1 MNKDGGK
8 MIDYPFRMYGR
19 IIQIYR
25 YKVEYTDKSTGNAM
39 LAYCCT
45 DEEAK
50 DINGTV
56 TKLDTSN
63 YEWLDGIEVA
73 DVPDTFAEAIK
84 IYDMGETAYKEQ
96 LAVPTESEQL
106 RADMDYLAVMMGVE
120 L

>member
-1 MNKDGGK
+1 
-8 MIDYPFRMYGR
+8 MINYPFRMYGR

-25 YKVEYTDKSTGNAM
+25 YKVEYTDESASTAT

-84 IYDMGETAYKEQ
+84 IYEMGESAYNNTKNSFTAE
-96 LAVPTESEQL
+96 
-106 RADMDYLAVMMGVE
+106 DMLNALVGGMSYE
-120 L
+120 